1 MKRIFCNVIT
11 AFLLTVLLFST
22 IPVFAAEAEG
32 EASEM
37 KFDENG
43 NFRILIIA
51 DPQDTLNP
59 RQETIDLM
67 NAALDE
73 TNPDLV
79 VFTGDNIHGPD
90 WKMKGSKS
98 RTTKAIKQ
106 IMEPVVS
113 RNVPYC
119 IVFGNHDDEG
129 GISKEYQME
138 LYQSLGNCLSVE
150 GENMKGCGNYN
161 IPIQSSTG
169 DKNVFNL
176 WFIDSG
182 SYNTDENISS
192 YYDFVGTDQIE
203 WYEKKSNE
211 LKEENGGVPMPSLL
225 FQHIA
230 VPEIYNLLTEVDE
243 GTENAVE
250 KNGKY
255 YILDSDK
262 TQGTMGE
269 APCPPDYNNGQ
280 FESWKKQGDI
290 IAAFFGH
297 DHVNDFSGTVDGIDM
312 VYTPGSGFYIYG
324 NGPEHGVRVID
335 INEENLSY
343 TTELLYYKDLVGDT
357 VYGGDYLWYDGACG
371 HEEKVMISIAASAAG
386 VILLGAGIT
395 IFSVIKKKRKKNK
408 LSFE

>member
-1 MKRIFCNVIT
+1 MKKTFCSCMSV
-11 AFLLTVLLFST
+11 FLFLVLLFNAA
-22 IPVFAAEAEG
+22 PVWAADREG
-32 EASEM
+32 TTL
-37 KFDENG
+37 KFNADG

-51 DPQDTLNP
+51 DTQDTLHP
-59 RQETIDLM
+59 RQETLDLM

-73 TNPDLV
+73 AKPDLV

-90 WKMKGSKS
+90 WKMKKSKN
-98 RTTKAIKQ
+98 RTRKAIEQ

-119 IVFGNHDDEG
+119 VVFGNHDDEG

-138 LYQSLGNCLSVE
+138 LYQSLGNCLSVK
-150 GENMKGCGNYN
+150 GEAMKGCGTYN
-161 IPIQSSTG
+161 IPIQSSA
-169 DKNVFNL
+169 DNKNIFNL

-182 SYNTDENISS
+182 SYNTDEKIDSF
-192 YYDFVGTDQIE
+192 YDFVGTDQIE
-203 WYEKKSNE
+203 WYERKSNE
-211 LKEENGGVPMPSLL
+211 LKAENGGKPMPSIL

-230 VPEIYNLLTEVDE
+230 VPEIFDLLTEVSE

-255 YILDSDK
+255 YILNSAMA
-262 TQGTMGE
+262 TGTMGE

-297 DHVNDFSGTVDGIDM
+297 DHVNEFSGTVDGIDM
-312 VYTPGSGFYIYG
+312 VYTPGAGFYIYG
-324 NGPEHGVRVID
+324 NGPKHGVRVVD
-335 INEENLSY
+335 IKEQDLSY
-343 TTELLYYKDLVGDT
+343 TTELLYYKDLVGNQ

-371 HEEKVMISIAASAAG
+371 HDEKVTISIGAAAG

-395 IFSVIKKKRKKNK
+395 AFAFIKNKKKKK
-408 LSFE
+408 

>member
-1 MKRIFCNVIT
+1 MKRIIHNFISI
-11 AFLLTVLLFST
+11 FLLLVLILST
-22 IPVFAAEAEG
+22 IPVFAEETSK
-32 EASEM
+32 ERSM
-37 KFDENG
+37 LQFDNNG

-59 RQETIDLM
+59 RQETLDLM
-67 NAALDE
+67 NAALDT

-79 VFTGDNIHGPD
+79 VFTGDNIHSPD
-90 WKMKGSKS
+90 WKLKNSKS
-98 RTTKAIKQ
+98 RTTKAIER

-113 RNVPYC
+113 RNIPYC
-119 IVFGNHDDEG
+119 VVFGNHDDEG

-138 LYQSLGNCLSVE
+138 LYQSLGNCLSVK
-150 GENMKGCGNYN
+150 GEDVKGCGNYN
-161 IPIQSSTG
+161 IPIQSSKS

-182 SYNTDENISS
+182 SYNTDENIDSF
-192 YYDFVGTDQIE
+192 YDYVGTDQIE

-230 VPEIYNLLTEVDE
+230 VPEIFELLTEVPQ

-255 YILDSDK
+255 YILNSDI
-262 TQGTMGE
+262 TTGTMGE

-297 DHVNDFSGTVDGIDM
+297 DHVNEFSGTVDGIDL
-312 VYTPGSGFYIYG
+312 VYTPGAGFYIYG
-324 NGPEHGVRVID
+324 NGPEHGVRVVN
-335 INEENLSY
+335 INEDDLSY

-357 VYGGDYLWYDGACG
+357 VYGGDYLWYKGSWAHD
-371 HEEKVMISIAASAAG
+371 EKLMIAKAVTATA
-386 VILLGAGIT
+386 VVLGIGIT
-395 IFSVIKKKRKKNK
+395 AFTITKKKRNKK
-408 LSFE
+408 